1 MNTDT
6 NTELFE
12 RLGIPERI
20 KEIAG
25 YDLYSADLRTSLDA
39 IAERSAKL
47 LETPVSLV
55 SILLD
60 TSQFIIGS
68 YGVSGWV
75 AYAHGVPAE
84 WAMCTHTVLA
94 GKPYC
99 VVDAREDPKHAD
111 NPMVGMTGLRSY
123 LGVPLKGFGGHTIG
137 SHCVVDAK
145 PRIFTDVDRAVLA
158 EAADEVMGLLDS
170 CRLA

>member
-6 NTELFE
+6 NTQLFE

-25 YDLYSADLRTSLDA
+25 YDLYSADLRTRLDA
-39 IAERSAKL
+39 VAERSAAL
-47 LETPVSLV
+47 LEAPVSLV
-55 SILLD
+55 SVMLD

-75 AYAHGVPAE
+75 AYAQGTPAE

-99 VVDAREDPKHAD
+99 VVDAYEDPKHTD
-111 NPMVGMTGLRSY
+111 NPLMRMTGLRSY
-123 LGVPLKGFGGHTIG
+123 LGVPLKGFGGHTLG
-137 SHCVVDAK
+137 ALCVIDAR
-145 PRIFTDVDRAVLA
+145 PRVFTDADLAVLA
-158 EAADEVMGLLDS
+158 DGAEQVMRLLDEN
-170 CRLA
+170 RLT